1 MKRRSPLRSV
11 PLVRAP
17 RRRGLL
23 VAAGAAALAIGLAGC
38 GSTSTALEVG
48 DQSISRGDLT
58 EQLEDWGLAT
68 QASNESGVDA
78 RAAAQWSSWWVRFTA
93 LESWAADQ
101 GIEVTDDD
109 RAAADGLIAE
119 SFPGLTVAENAALAQ
134 LVEWQALL
142 NVLGRDEDLLA
153 AALEANPQL
162 ALPVLCS
169 RHILLDSEDEAEEV
183 LDLLDEGE
191 DFAELAAERST
202 DPSAATN
209 GGDLGCQPQ
218 GTFVPEFEEAAYAAD
233 AGDVV
238 GPVETQFGFHVIEVL
253 SLGEPTADQVG
264 PQLEQII
271 QGELIQGSSPLY
283 ADVFADRAVEVDARF
298 GSWDAAI
305 FGVVPPAGPR
315 PAPGADTAVPLLPAP

>member
-1 MKRRSPLRSV
+1 VKRRSPLRSV

-23 VAAGAAALAIGLAGC
+23 VAAGAAVLAVGLGGC

-48 DQSISRGDLT
+48 DRSISRGDLT

-68 QASNESGVDA
+68 QASNESGVDS

-93 LESWAADQ
+93 LETWAADQ

-109 RAAADGLIAE
+109 RAAAEALIAE
-119 SFPGLTVAENAALAQ
+119 SFPGIPVADNAALAK

-142 NVLGRDEDLLA
+142 NVLGRDEDLLT

-169 RHILLDSEDEAEEV
+169 RHILLDTEDDAEEV
-183 LDLLDEGE
+183 LELLDEGE
-191 DFAELAAERST
+191 DFADLAAERST

-218 GTFVPEFEEAAYAAD
+218 GTFVPEFEEAAFAAD

-253 SLGEPTADQVG
+253 SVGEPTPDQVG
-264 PQLEQII
+264 PQLEQIV

-283 ADVFADRAVEVDARF
+283 ADVFADQAVEVDARF
-298 GSWDAAI
+298 GTWDASS
-305 FGVVPPAGPR
+305 FGVLSPAGPR
-315 PAPGADTAVPLLPAP
+315 PAPGADTAVPLLPGS

>member
-1 MKRRSPLRSV
+1 MKRPSPLRSYS
-11 PLVRAP
+11 LLRAS

-23 VAAGAAALAIGLAGC
+23 VAAGAAALVVGLSGC

-48 DQSISRGDLT
+48 DRSISRGDLT

-68 QASNESGVDA
+68 QASNESGVDS

-93 LESWAADQ
+93 LESWAADE
-101 GIEVTDDD
+101 GIEVT
-109 RAAADGLIAE
+109 ADERSSAEALIAE
-119 SFPGLTVAENAALAQ
+119 SFPGIPVADNAALTK

-142 NVLGRDEDLLA
+142 NVLGRDEELLT

-169 RHILLDSEDEAEEV
+169 RHILLETEEEAEEV
-183 LDLLDEGE
+183 LELLDEGE

-209 GGDLGCQPQ
+209 GGDLGCQPE

-253 SLGEPTADQVG
+253 SVGEPTADQVG
-264 PQLEQII
+264 PQLEQIV

-298 GSWDAAI
+298 GTWDAGT
-305 FGVVPPAGPR
+305 FGVVPPAGPL
-315 PAPGADTAVPLLPAP
+315 PAPGADTAVPLLPAS